1 MLGVTSQRL
10 MTAAFVLMALG
21 SSAAAQG
28 RQDCTIVTL
37 SDPPRDVIRCPGL
50 KFEAERATQY
60 RLIGRNQDGAPEG
73 AQVTGGAVLIDVDP
87 SRRGGFQIRT
97 PHATAAVRGTTYAV
111 DVQHIQTSVF
121 VAQGRVAVQ
130 GGQTR
135 DRVVLGPGQGVDVV
149 PGQALEVKTWSPQR
163 ASRLLGRFG
172 R

>member
-1 MLGVTSQRL
+1 MLGVTSQRM
-10 MTAAFVLMALG
+10 MTVAFLLIVFG

-28 RQDCTIVTL
+28 RQGCTIVTL
-37 SDPPRDVIRCPGL
+37 SDPPRDVVRCPGL
-50 KFEAERATQY
+50 TFEAERATQY
-60 RLIGRNQDGAPEG
+60 RLIDRNQDGAPEG
-73 AQVTGGAVLIDVDP
+73 AQVSGGAVLIDVNP
-87 SRRGGFQIRT
+87 SRRGRFQILT

-111 DVQHIQTSVF
+111 DVQQIQTSVF